1 MGEDQRRST
10 RYKNNPNEKYFFAV
24 GFCCIIGVLI
34 YGLVSVF
41 KELQEKGKR
50 EAELQT
56 TIIKLRTALD
66 KDFSSFRSDMSNK
79 IVGLRADLEGSKR
92 QRKDLYKK
100 TETNEKNEKDVHKYV
115 KHNDGDSKPLPCLM
129 VLSSS
134 RPSFRIC
141 TLDPTLSKVSK
152 LIHTT
157 GHLELM
163 SHWPLHR
170 LLQGVDDPLVVD
182 VGSGLGYLAI
192 QACSLGARVISV
204 EENAQLANLIR
215 TSVDLNEGKLKG
227 TINIIHGI
235 TNIKPSYEK
244 NEITIDGVV
253 GVKDVHLLHVS
264 SRGNGAV
271 ASLLGAHELISSKR
285 VRYILLELCPQRS
298 IKNFGED
305 PLALL
310 KKLVSIGYNIFD
322 DKTAEDGALTVSELS
337 LLLHGIKGKAC
348 KHIFIARAV

>member
-1 MGEDQRRST
+1 MG
-10 RYKNNPNEKYFFAV
+10 
-24 GFCCIIGVLI
+24 ILI

-41 KELQEKGKR
+41 TELQEKNKR
-50 EAELQT
+50 EAELET
-56 TIIKLRTALD
+56 TILKLRTALD

-79 IVGLRADLEGSKR
+79 IVGLRADLEEGSKR
-92 QRKDLYKK
+92 ERKNLSKGSDR
-100 TETNEKNEKDVHKYV
+100 NEKNVHSYV
-115 KHNDGDSKPLPCLM
+115 KHNDQESKPLPCLM

-134 RPSFRIC
+134 RPPFRIC
-141 TLDPTLSKVSK
+141 TLDPTISKVSK

-157 GHLELM
+157 GHLELI

-170 LLQGVDDPLVVD
+170 LLQGVNDPLVVD
-182 VGSGLGYLAI
+182 IGSGLGYLAI

-204 EENAQLANLIR
+204 EENAQLANLIQ

-227 TINIIHGI
+227 DIHIIHGI
-235 TNIKPSYEK
+235 TNTKPSYEK

-298 IKNFGED
+298 IKKFGED

-322 DKTAEDGALTVSELS
+322 DETAEDGALTVSELS
-337 LLLHGIKGKAC
+337 ILLHGIKGSAC
-348 KHIFIARAV
+348 KHIFIARAA

>member
-1 MGEDQRRST
+1 
-10 RYKNNPNEKYFFAV
+10 
-24 GFCCIIGVLI
+24 
-34 YGLVSVF
+34 
-41 KELQEKGKR
+41 
-50 EAELQT
+50 
-56 TIIKLRTALD
+56 
-66 KDFSSFRSDMSNK
+66 MSNK
-79 IVGLRADLEGSKR
+79 IVGLRADLEEGSKR
-92 QRKDLYKK
+92 ERKNLSKGDRK
-100 TETNEKNEKDVHKYV
+100 EKNVHSYV
-115 KHNDGDSKPLPCLM
+115 KHNDQESKPLPCLM

-134 RPSFRIC
+134 RPPFRIC
-141 TLDPTLSKVSK
+141 TLDPTISKVSK

-157 GHLELM
+157 GHLELI

-204 EENAQLANLIR
+204 EENAQLANLIQ

-227 TINIIHGI
+227 DIHIIHGI
-235 TNIKPSYEK
+235 TNTKPSYEK

-264 SRGNGAV
+264 SRGSAV

-298 IKNFGED
+298 IKKFGED
-305 PLALL
+305 PLL
-310 KKLVSIGYNIFD
+310 Y
-322 DKTAEDGALTVSELS
+322 
-337 LLLHGIKGKAC
+337 
-348 KHIFIARAV
+348 